1 MKIVRDRQIAEDVAQ
16 EAYLRTRRALENGSI
31 EHIESFLR
39 QTARNLALDH
49 QRHRKMR
56 AAYEADGV
64 AENFLQNIPDSM
76 PSIEAVLLDRER
88 FQALRAALSGLPER
102 TQKVMVLS
110 RVEEWSN
117 RKIAD
122 HLGISERT
130 VFNDLKL
137 ALAHCRATLV
147 RFDRG

>member
-1 MKIVRDRQIAEDVAQ
+1 MKIVRDRQIAEDVAH

-56 AAYEADGV
+56 ASYEADGV
-64 AENFLQNIPDSM
+64 TEDLLQNIPDSM

-88 FQALRAALSGLPER
+88 FQALRGALSGLPER
-102 TQKVMVLS
+102 AQKVMVLS

-117 RKIAD
+117 RKIAEY
-122 HLGISERT
+122 LGISERT

-137 ALAHCRATLV
+137 ALAHCRATLA
-147 RFDRG
+147 RFDGV